1 MSYYRDLIGN
11 YLLIF
16 LLVAETPSPIQAVN
30 AVAIAVPVALVVVIV
45 LIIFVVIFLI
55 LVIRHQKNSQSMM
68 PLFVKTIPVRPNRY
82 VPADSTVALE
92 VDGKDKRE
100 SILEE
105 VDLTV
110 QDNQE
115 CNI

>member
-1 MSYYRDLIGN
+1 MLYYRDLIGN

-16 LLVAETPSPIQAVN
+16 LLVAETPLSAVN

-45 LIIFVVIFLI
+45 LIIFVVILLI
-55 LVIRHQKNSQSMM
+55 FVIRHQRNSRSM

-92 VDGKDKRE
+92 VDGKDKRD
-100 SILEE
+100 SILEDVE
-105 VDLTV
+105 LTV